1 MSNEIKRIKISLSKK
16 NSVLLHEFAIHRSIK
31 ISTLVNQM
39 LEKYLILE
47 SPTTKNNF
55 FPISKKLLKL
65 FLTNLNDLKI
75 KKISHAIG
83 KNISHD
89 IQQVVNGTGTD
100 NFLNL
105 CTKWLEI
112 SNQKYILSF
121 NNSYYQLVI
130 THDLGIKWSMFLA
143 IAIKTMFTKM
153 IKKSIEYEISECTVR
168 IVFDMDDVK
177 NNL

>member
-1 MSNEIKRIKISLSKK
+1 
-16 NSVLLHEFAIHRSIK
+16 
-31 ISTLVNQM
+31 M

-75 KKISHAIG
+75 KEISHTIG

-100 NFLNL
+100 NFLNT

-112 SNQKYILSF
+112 SNQKYRLSF
-121 NNSYYQLVI
+121 TNPCYQLVI
-130 THDLGIKWSMFLA
+130 THDLGIKWSTFLA
-143 IAIKTMFTKM
+143 TAIKTMFTTM

-168 IVFDMDDVK
+168 IVFDMDNVK
-177 NNL
+177 NNLKNKTEF